1 MKKDTITLRG
11 KLKSYSVLAG
21 SVLAMGNVADAQI
34 IYTNIPDTTFSA
46 QGESGLAI
54 DLNNDSISD
63 FTIFLFKSSS
73 GASVRNRVA
82 GFASNVY
89 NEIAATVAAPNYTY
103 PVVIP
108 QDDKIGPDLGWQPYV
123 TSYFWAFGKFY
134 TYGTGN
140 PLKYGN
146 WLGATDQFVGLR
158 MGIDGL
164 QHYGWLRMSVDSIA
178 GTLTIKDYAYQTLP
192 DSAIAAGDTGSIMI
206 GIPNL
211 NSLSDIK
218 IIAYESHIIISSG
231 LDTNDDIVI
240 SIIDMRGM
248 ILEKII
254 TSEQEYSLTL
264 DSLPQG
270 IYLVS
275 VQQGKKT
282 KTIKVSLN

>member
-34 IYTNIPDTTFSA
+34 IYSDIPDTTFDES
-46 QGESGLAI
+46 ESGLTF
-54 DLNNDSISD
+54 DLNNDAITD
-63 FTIFLFKSSS
+63 FTIYLFKSSS
-73 GASVRNRVA
+73 GATVRNRVL

-89 NEIAATVAAPNYTY
+89 NEIAATVGTQGYTY
-103 PVVIP
+103 PVVIS
-108 QDDKIGPDLGWQPYV
+108 QDDKIGPDLGWKPYGG
-123 TSYFWAFGKFY
+123 TYFWQFGKFY

-140 PLKYGN
+140 PLEYGN
-146 WLGATDQFVGLR
+146 WLGVSDQFVGLR
-158 MGIDGL
+158 MGIDG
-164 QHYGWLRMSVDSIA
+164 QKYYGWLRMSVDSMA
-178 GTLTIKDYAYQTLP
+178 GTLTIKDYALQTLP
-192 DSAIAAGDTGSIMI
+192 DSSIAAGDTGSIMI

-218 IIAYESHIIISSG
+218 IIAYESNIMISSALGTNEDMIIS
-231 LDTNDDIVI
+231 IV
-240 SIIDMRGM
+240 DMRGM